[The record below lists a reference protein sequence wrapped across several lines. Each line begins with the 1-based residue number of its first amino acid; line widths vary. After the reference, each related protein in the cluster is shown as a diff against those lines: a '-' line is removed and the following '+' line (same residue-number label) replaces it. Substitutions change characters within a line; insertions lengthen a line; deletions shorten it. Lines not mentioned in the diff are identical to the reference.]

1 VSQKADAESADAL
14 GHRILELDENV
25 VGCYI
30 IRVPDAVVIADL
42 VREEYQSTVKPFAH
56 AGAGMAA
63 KWGLVGLS
71 ASKRMDNDRGR
82 TLYLV
87 AARETFVSLLFLH
100 PRNENLEIGIM
111 LTPDVEPRKI
121 YDLAMKEL

>member
-1 VSQKADAESADAL
+1 MTHKVDDESADEL
-14 GHRILELDENV
+14 GHRILELDENI

-42 VREEYQSTVKPFAH
+42 VGEEYKSTVKPFAN

-71 ASKRMDNDRGR
+71 ASRRMDSDRGR
-82 TLYLV
+82 TLYLT

-100 PRNENLEIGIM
+100 PRNENLEIGVM

-121 YDLAMKEL
+121 YDIAMKEI